1 MFKYGINGI
10 KLSYK
15 KGKLILL
22 TAFGIIALVASYL
35 FGVTQYEWIFV
46 IFSISFV
53 FTSEVVNTGVE
64 LTCDLIDKNENEH
77 IKEIKDISAGAVL
90 LSAITAFIIGCIIF
104 IPRLVEYIWM

>member
-22 TAFGIIALVASYL
+22 TAFGIIALGASYL
-35 FGVTQYEWIFV
+35 FGVTQYEWLFV
-46 IFSISFV
+46 IISILFV
-53 FTSEVVNTGVE
+53 FTLEMVNTSIE

-90 LSAITAFIIGCIIF
+90 LSAIGTFITACIIF
-104 IPRLVEYIWM
+104 IPRLVAHLC